1 MFGELSCL
9 LVTVACDPFWNSAK
23 NAFVSDLC
31 IDLRAALFLVF
42 VFTLVV
48 GWVVISKIGMY
59 KQKC

>member
-31 IDLRAALFLVF
+31 IDLRAALFLDLF
-42 VFTLVV
+42 SHLLL
-48 GWVVISKIGMY
+48 GG
-59 KQKC
+59 